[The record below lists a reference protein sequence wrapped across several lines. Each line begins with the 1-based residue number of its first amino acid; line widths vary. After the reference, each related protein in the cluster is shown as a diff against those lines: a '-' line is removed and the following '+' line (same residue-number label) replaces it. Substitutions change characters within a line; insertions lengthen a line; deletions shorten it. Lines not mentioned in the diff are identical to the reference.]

1 MSCSTV
7 KSFSDADIIVMGVPD
22 ESKSKAPRKGA
33 RNGPNALRKAFE
45 HSENFKRSGKK
56 IPILPMKGRIDN
68 KKIFDLGNIRRDQLY
83 DIVSDVLLQNK
94 IPIVIGGDHSIT
106 SSTIKAIGKY
116 RNKKINLIYFD
127 AHPDFVTSVKDYYG
141 SVVSDSIDFIN
152 LRTSIFIGTRA
163 CEPEEMYNLKAHKA
177 VIINPLEIIEIGIK
191 KTLKRIADTCID
203 KSDDNDVYISI
214 DLDCLDPAFAPGISV
229 PTPCGLSTLELTY
242 LVKKILEKKN
252 VIGCDIVELCPS
264 FDVNDVTANFS
275 ARLLKEILAS
285 IRK

>member
-22 ESKSKAPRKGA
+22 ESKSKAPRKGS

-56 IPILPMKGRIDN
+56 IPILPMNGRIDN

-116 RNKKINLIYFD
+116 TNKKINLIYFD

-177 VIINPLEIIEIGIK
+177 VIINPLEIQEIGIK

-242 LVKKILEKKN
+242 LVKKILEKKS